1 MAEVLTRGN
10 YLLKPINK
18 LVPLESTVYKD
29 PEGKGLLQE
38 DCETT
43 GAGGSDVPQTVAEF
57 SPSVPIVPR
66 PKRRAALEAETH
78 RQQLLA
84 NDQL

>member
-1 MAEVLTRGN
+1 M
-10 YLLKPINK
+10 
-18 LVPLESTVYKD
+18 YKD

-38 DCETT
+38 DCEIT
-43 GAGGSDVPQTVAEF
+43 GAGGSDMSQTVAEF
-57 SPSVPIVPR
+57 SPAIPMVSR
-66 PKRRAALEAETH
+66 TKCHATLETETH